1 MAGVPNGFEYEVR
14 GGAVVIRHHGR
25 LATTLRAAA
34 ADRFLTEV
42 ERGDPQLVLAR
53 RPGREVP
60 GRRTPLGA
68 RPLIAAKDGA
78 RGYCGPADPV

>member
-42 ERGDPQLVLAR
+42 ERGDPQPVMARATGNDKRGNERSAR
-53 RPGREVP
+53 R
-60 GRRTPLGA
+60 
-68 RPLIAAKDGA
+68 RP
-78 RGYCGPADPV
+78 

>member
-34 ADRFLTEV
+34 SDRFLTEV
-42 ERGDPQLVLAR
+42 ERGDPQLVMARATGNDKRGNERSAR
-53 RPGREVP
+53 R
-60 GRRTPLGA
+60 
-68 RPLIAAKDGA
+68 RP
-78 RGYCGPADPV
+78 